1 MVAAPISYAVICMTC
16 MITGPCMAN
25 KKGPVAITGMD
36 LTTDY
41 SISYSMITTTITD
54 VAATATPV

>member
-25 KKGPVAITGMD
+25 KKGHVAITGMD
-36 LTTDY
+36 FNYGL
-41 SISYSMITTTITD
+41 
-54 VAATATPV
+54 